1 MIYNLIFRSIG
12 IFIMK
17 VGLENWE
24 FSNIYSHERHDR
36 QNRKFKCRDA
46 QLKSC
51 TTSWHCFP
59 RQVDVLYV

>member
-1 MIYNLIFRSIG
+1 
-12 IFIMK
+12 MK

-51 TTSWHCFP
+51 TTSWHCFLI
-59 RQVDVLYV
+59 QVDVLYV

>member
-1 MIYNLIFRSIG
+1 
-12 IFIMK
+12 MK

-36 QNRKFKCRDA
+36 QNRKFKSRDA

-51 TTSWHCFP
+51 TTSWHCFLI
-59 RQVDVLYV
+59 QVDVLYV